1 MVKVP
6 VAPQVQPQVQQ
17 EQVAA
22 PQFQAAPS
30 PGMQSAM
37 QLGQD
42 LMRAGQ
48 MAMGLERDKQALAE
62 FKARQGARSR
72 IAAREQQDR
81 ALEANVKDAINSLSI
96 TVDEIY
102 DEYEQTQLAAASD
115 RSAFDSRVQQ
125 AIQEGQ
131 VNIPEGVARDLYLAK
146 ANSVFSIYNR
156 NAKRH
161 QLKQQRAYEL
171 ETDKAEISSLAN
183 TAARSFS
190 SVNEPDGEYNV
201 ALGSALKLVETTHAA
216 LGLDADDPIVK
227 ESKRK
232 LVQGITDRTVDLLMN
247 AGRFDDVV
255 DHVETLRGND
265 LLDQASAEIFV
276 TQAQAEKD
284 RVDALADVERLTQ
297 TGQIGGTVKPESVGK
312 LVSAQGVDVVGVGAA
327 ANGRTVILAGPVDGE
342 TPGDTAERLRAV
354 GLNVHYAV
362 RDNDLVKF
370 TVSATSSAVAP
381 RDGATNVARLADG
394 SIDVAASKAAIES
407 SGRSDRYKQVAS
419 AEVERIRNTEL
430 QRKSEQE
437 AANARFAKSIAH
449 GPDATREGRSHA
461 HRVPARVWL
470 SLPAEL
476 QSDLMK
482 APPSM
487 ESRDDRNAL
496 HAMMLD
502 RSKTSDQKMQW
513 LDSMS
518 SRLTEQ
524 TYNKYRDIYSAEGT
538 GKPSAISD
546 RSKSFESTLYRNGFS
561 SLAAATESRDQDLYG
576 LRVVIYD
583 DWEESIN
590 AANEG
595 RAARD
600 ERPLTRKE
608 EEEVLNDIL
617 AQRMTRDRPSSVW
630 DYIPGPGP
638 RTISRDQEISG
649 LGAEDMTLQA
659 YQEAQ
664 RVIRLPNADGS
675 ITEEFVS
682 PTEYGLAAE
691 ELLRQNRRV
700 TPENVGVEIQMRR
713 EKAANR

>member
-1 MVKVP
+1 
-6 VAPQVQPQVQQ
+6 
-17 EQVAA
+17 
-22 PQFQAAPS
+22 
-30 PGMQSAM
+30 
-37 QLGQD
+37 
-42 LMRAGQ
+42 
-48 MAMGLERDKQALAE
+48 
-62 FKARQGARSR
+62 
-72 IAAREQQDR
+72 
-81 ALEANVKDAINSLSI
+81 
-96 TVDEIY
+96 
-102 DEYEQTQLAAASD
+102 
-115 RSAFDSRVQQ
+115 
-125 AIQEGQ
+125 
-131 VNIPEGVARDLYLAK
+131 
-146 ANSVFSIYNR
+146 
-156 NAKRH
+156 
-161 QLKQQRAYEL
+161 
-171 ETDKAEISSLAN
+171 
-183 TAARSFS
+183 
-190 SVNEPDGEYNV
+190 
-201 ALGSALKLVETTHAA
+201 
-216 LGLDADDPIVK
+216 
-227 ESKRK
+227 
-232 LVQGITDRTVDLLMN
+232 
-247 AGRFDDVV
+247 
-255 DHVETLRGND
+255 
-265 LLDQASAEIFV
+265 
-276 TQAQAEKD
+276 
-284 RVDALADVERLTQ
+284 
-297 TGQIGGTVKPESVGK
+297 
-312 LVSAQGVDVVGVGAA
+312 
-327 ANGRTVILAGPVDGE
+327 
-342 TPGDTAERLRAV
+342 
-354 GLNVHYAV
+354 
-362 RDNDLVKF
+362 
-370 TVSATSSAVAP
+370 
-381 RDGATNVARLADG
+381 
-394 SIDVAASKAAIES
+394 
-407 SGRSDRYKQVAS
+407 
-419 AEVERIRNTEL
+419 
-430 QRKSEQE
+430 
-437 AANARFAKSIAH
+437 
-449 GPDATREGRSHA
+449 
-461 HRVPARVWL
+461 
-470 SLPAEL
+470 
-476 QSDLMK
+476 
-482 APPSM
+482 M

-649 LGAEDMTLQA
+649 LGAEDMTLQT